1 MMALSCLKPSF
12 LGSENQFF
20 NIFEFFLRLQFF
32 FIFLL
37 NYKYGKNWLKPKK
50 TQTCGGLALSAGW
63 YSIFG
68 AITVRNWKNWKS
80 WDFLLWGTYFGPLQ
94 TLFIIRTKFWY
105 KKCDKLTKVPTGV
118 KLGGFLGIWK
128 ISCTA
133 SVLRFKKFSY
143 MPVLMSQGGVFHR
156 GVKPPN
162 SEKVYPQCV
171 VDLWLP
177 HLREV
182 LCKKGQITA

>member
-1 MMALSCLKPSF
+1 MAKIDLS
-12 LGSENQFF
+12 Q
-20 NIFEFFLRLQFF
+20 
-32 FIFLL
+32 
-37 NYKYGKNWLKPKK
+37 KK
-50 TQTCGGLALSAGW
+50 TQTLWSLALSAGW

-68 AITVRNWKNWKS
+68 AITVKNWKNWKS
-80 WDFLLWGTYFGPLQ
+80 WDFLLWGTYLGPLQ
-94 TLFIIRTKFWY
+94 TLFIIGTKFWY

-162 SEKVYPQCV
+162 SEKVYLKCV
-171 VDLWLP
+171 VAQWLP
-177 HLREV
+177 HLSVYSKELSLSNILTLWIFLHR
-182 LCKKGQITA
+182 